1 MNKKLTNKRLVG
13 FLMEHRHIELVTVS
27 KDKVIATVSAKFTP
41 KEVPGIVKEVG
52 QMPRCISENGVN
64 YIVFSRY

>member
-1 MNKKLTNKRLVG
+1 
-13 FLMEHRHIELVTVS
+13 MEHRHIELVTVS

-41 KEVPGIVKEVG
+41 EEVPGIVKEVG